1 MLAGFALTLALWGC
15 GFAPI
20 PKGATSYGYPSDGVL
35 LRGIS
40 LAQKGPGF
48 VRAKPGEDTR
58 WGTDTLVR
66 MLERVAG
73 RVAQQHPGAAA
84 LYVGDIGARDGGQH
98 SLHGSHRTG
107 RDVDVLFYLQDLRGR
122 SVRGSGFYAF
132 DRRGVSV
139 RSDALEGASPRE
151 LAFFDVARNWT
162 FVRELVL
169 DEQALVQWIFC
180 SDGIKAMLLAYGAEH
195 EPDPRALLRASYVL
209 HQPSRGRI
217 HDDHFH
223 IRIGCRAEDRSTGC
237 GDPGPVWPW
246 FRNEHEK
253 PAWEGP
259 GNDDETLVRALMS
272 DVESP
277 HAP

>member
-1 MLAGFALTLALWGC
+1 VAGLPALLACVHAACLLCAC

-20 PKGATSYGYPSDGVL
+20 PRGATSYGFPNDGVL
-35 LRGIS
+35 LHGVALEERG
-40 LAQKGPGF
+40 LGF

-58 WGTDTLVR
+58 WGSDTLVR
-66 MLERVAG
+66 MLERVSA
-73 RVAQQHPGAAA
+73 RVVQALPGGKP
-84 LYVGDIGARDGGQH
+84 LYVGDIGARDGGH
-98 SLHGSHRTG
+98 HAPHGSHRTG
-107 RDVDVLFYLQDLRGR
+107 RDVDVLFFLSDARGR

-139 RSDALEGASPRE
+139 RSDAAAGAGARE
-151 LAFFDVARNWT
+151 LAFFDVARNWAL
-162 FVRELVL
+162 VRELVL

-180 SDGIKAMLLAYGAEH
+180 ADGIKAMLLSYGAEH
-195 EPDPRALLRASYVL
+195 ESNPQALLRAAYVL

-223 IRIGCRAEDRSTGC
+223 IRIGCSAHDRSTGC

-253 PAWEGP
+253 PEWEGP
-259 GNDDETLVRALMS
+259 GNDDATLVQALMG
-272 DVESP
+272 D
-277 HAP
+277 